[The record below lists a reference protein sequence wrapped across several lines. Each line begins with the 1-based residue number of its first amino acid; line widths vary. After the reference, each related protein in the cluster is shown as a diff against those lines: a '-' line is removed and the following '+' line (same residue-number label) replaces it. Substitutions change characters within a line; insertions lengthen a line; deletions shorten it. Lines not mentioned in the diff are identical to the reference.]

1 MKPQL
6 TIPDTGPEIT
16 DRRYREMV
24 SAGLDHINQGVTV
37 FDSQLRLIACNRS
50 FLTLLEFPD
59 WLGTPGTPF
68 DAFIR
73 YNAQRGEYGEGDV
86 ETLVSERVEAA
97 QKFRL
102 HETRRQRPD
111 GTLLSIRGFPLPH
124 QGFITLYSD
133 ITESER
139 QKAQIEDHQFELEA
153 KIAQRTAQLTAA
165 NAELQT
171 AMDANE
177 NITAALRHS
186 EAKLR
191 LITDTIPAHIAY
203 FDDAW
208 TYTYGNK
215 RYAEWFGL
223 TSESIVG
230 RNIRDVIGETI
241 FAVVEGHV
249 RSALAGKAV
258 TYEYTVT
265 ESDGTR
271 RFARSTLLPDITPE
285 GKVIGCFVHAVDTTE
300 QHRTYN
306 ALAQAQKMEAIGQLT
321 GGLAHDF
328 NNMLTVVM
336 GNLAALRDASP
347 DAPEIEEFVT
357 PALAAAE
364 GGADLIKRLLT
375 FSRQQSIDVCP
386 VDVNELVLNIT
397 RLIRRSVPRNV
408 TVTTS
413 AQQADLFALT
423 DPHQLES
430 ALLNLA
436 LNARDAMPRGG
447 ELRIESSLEA
457 IDQRAA
463 DDLEVAPG
471 DYVQIAVR
479 DNGTGMDGAILARI
493 FEPFFTT
500 KSFGMG
506 SGLGMS
512 MVFGFAKQCGGAIR
526 IRSRQA
532 VGTTVALLLP
542 VADRVRA
549 TTSTSDANARDTLDL
564 KDKLVL
570 LVDDDAEV
578 RKVVRTQLA
587 ALGCSVLE
595 AENGHEAA
603 DMVENVP
610 AIALVLSDVVMP
622 GGMDGR
628 ALARFVK
635 RFRPDL
641 PIVLMSGYAEQRS
654 PGQNADTPLLAK
666 PFTRE
671 KLGEA
676 LRGLR
681 YEPQEKR

>member
-1 MKPQL
+1 M
-6 TIPDTGPEIT
+6 
-16 DRRYREMV
+16 
-24 SAGLDHINQGVTV
+24 
-37 FDSQLRLIACNRS
+37 
-50 FLTLLEFPD
+50 
-59 WLGTPGTPF
+59 
-68 DAFIR
+68 
-73 YNAQRGEYGEGDV
+73 
-86 ETLVSERVEAA
+86 
-97 QKFRL
+97 KFRL

-139 QKAQIEDHQFELEA
+139 QRAQIEDHQIELEA

-165 NAELQT
+165 NAELQ
-171 AMDANE
+171 AAIDANE
-177 NITAALRHS
+177 KITAALRHS

-208 TYTYGNK
+208 TYTYGNR
-215 RYAEWFGL
+215 RYAEWFGV

-249 RSALAGKAV
+249 RSALAGQAV

-271 RFARSTLLPDITPE
+271 RFARSTLLPDITPD
-285 GKVIGCFVHAVDTTE
+285 GKVIGCFVHAVNITE
-300 QHRTYN
+300 QRRTYN

-347 DAPEIEEFVT
+347 DAPETEEFVT

-386 VDVNELVLNIT
+386 VDVNELVLDIT
-397 RLIRRSVPRNV
+397 RLIRRSVPRNI

-413 AQQADLFALT
+413 AQQDDLFALT
-423 DPHQLES
+423 DSHQLES

-447 ELRIESSLEA
+447 ELRIESSLET

-463 DDLEVAPG
+463 DDLEVSPG

-506 SGLGMS
+506 SGLGMP
-512 MVFGFAKQCGGAIR
+512 MVFGFTKQSGGAIR

-549 TTSTSDANARDTLDL
+549 TISTSDATARDTLDM

-610 AIALVLSDVVMP
+610 AIALVLSDIVMP

-641 PIVLMSGYAEQRS
+641 PIVLMSGYAEQRK
-654 PGQNADTPLLAK
+654 PANEDIDTPVLAK
-666 PFTRE
+666 PFSRE
-671 KLGEA
+671 KLAEA
-676 LRGLR
+676 LRGVPR
-681 YEPQEKR
+681 R